1 MAKPDD
7 IATARRVLALEIE
20 ALGALSASLDASF
33 AKAVEAILTAIGRTI
48 LTGVGKSGHVAR
60 KIAATLASTGTPC
73 LFVHPTE
80 ASHGD
85 LGMISEGDVVIALSK
100 SGETRELS
108 DILAYTRRFAIP
120 LIGLTAG
127 HASTLAQAADIRLLI
142 PDAAEACAETNAPT
156 TSTTLMMALGDALA
170 VALLERR
177 GFNADRFKLFHPGGK
192 LGAMLRT
199 AADVMHADDLPLI
212 PLGASFIDG
221 VKRISEKGFGVVGV
235 VDTIGHLRGI
245 VTDGDLRRSIAA
257 GLSPVTIE
265 DVMTR
270 SPQVVAPETLAA
282 TVLRSMNE
290 RKITTLFVVSDNRPV
305 GIVHM
310 HDLLKAGVA

>member
-1 MAKPDD
+1 M
-7 IATARRVLALEIE
+7 
-20 ALGALSASLDASF
+20 
-33 AKAVEAILTAIGRTI
+33 
-48 LTGVGKSGHVAR
+48 
-60 KIAATLASTGTPC
+60 
-73 LFVHPTE
+73 
-80 ASHGD
+80 
-85 LGMISEGDVVIALSK
+85 
-100 SGETRELS
+100 
-108 DILAYTRRFAIP
+108 
-120 LIGLTAG
+120 TAG
-127 HASTLAQAADIRLLI
+127 HASTLAQAADIKLLI
-142 PDAAEACAETNAPT
+142 PDVAEACAETNAPT
-156 TSTTLMMALGDALA
+156 TSTTLMIALGDALA

-199 AADVMHADDLPLI
+199 AADVMHQPEELPLI

-245 VTDGDLRRSIAA
+245 VTDGDLRRSIGA
-257 GLSPVTIE
+257 GLSPTHIE
-265 DVMTR
+265 DVMTKW
-270 SPQVVAPETLAA
+270 PQVVAPDTLAA
-282 TVLRSMNE
+282 SVLRTMNE